1 MDLLNNRLF
10 NNVEEKLI
18 NLIPAN
24 SILKKNKKQ
33 KIIVDEAELDNPN
46 LYIVKSGIIIIQKT
60 DLNGKETFLSLK
72 KSNDVFGYLS
82 VIDWKPRNGKAVAL
96 IDCEYWQIDGRFV
109 KKILLQSIQFNFNL
123 MNILTSH
130 IRMTDNYISNAA
142 NKSAQKKILFK
153 LLTLNDISNNGSK
166 CIIKSYIKQ
175 AIISNFT
182 GLSRETISRE
192 IHRLKEMGIIE
203 VDNGNDMILDIEKAE
218 NLLKKWIK

>member
-96 IDCEYWQIDGRFV
+96 IDCEYWQIDGFFV
-109 KKILLQSIQFNFNL
+109 KKFLLQNIQFSFNL
-123 MNILTSH
+123 MNILTSY
-130 IRMTDNYISNAA
+130 IRMTDNYISNAV

-153 LLTLNDISNNGSK
+153 LLTLGDISNNGSK
-166 CIIKSYIKQ
+166 CNIKSYIKQ

-203 VDNGNDMILDIEKAE
+203 VDNGNNMILDIEKAE
-218 NLLKKWIK
+218 NLLKK

>member
-33 KIIVDEAELDNPN
+33 KIIVDEAELHNPN
-46 LYIVKSGIIIIQKT
+46 LYIVKSGIIIVLKT

-96 IDCEYWQIDGRFV
+96 IDCEYWQIDGFFV
-109 KKILLQSIQFNFNL
+109 KKFLLQNIQFSFNL
-123 MNILTSH
+123 MNILTSY
-130 IRMTDNYISNAA
+130 IRMTDNYISNAV

-153 LLTLNDISNNGSK
+153 LLTLGDISNNGSK
-166 CIIKSYIKQ
+166 CNIKSYIKQ

-203 VDNGNDMILDIEKAE
+203 VDNGNNMILDIEKAE
-218 NLLKKWIK
+218 NLLKK

>member
-1 MDLLNNRLF
+1 MDLLNNKLF
-10 NNVEEKLI
+10 NNLEEELI

-33 KIIVDEAELDNPN
+33 KIVVHEGELDNPD
-46 LYIVKSGIIIIQKT
+46 LYIVKSGIIIVQKT

-82 VIDWKPRNGKAVAL
+82 VIDCKPRNGKSRAL
-96 IDCEYWQIDGRFV
+96 TNCEYWQIDGFFV
-109 KKILLQSIQFNFNL
+109 KKFLLQNIQFSFNL
-123 MNILTSH
+123 MNILTSY
-130 IRMTDNYISNAA
+130 IRMTDNYISNAV

-153 LLTLNDISNNGSK
+153 LLTLGDISNNGSK
-166 CIIKSYIKQ
+166 CIIKSYIKH

-203 VDNGNDMILDIEKAE
+203 VDNGNDMRLDTEKAE
-218 NLLKKWIK
+218 KQRIHVG